1 MKILTI
7 SEDFYPAI
15 GGIATHVQGLSS
27 ALTTLGHDVRVI
39 TRRRLAAGRN
49 VTKWRTR
56 EFVHDGVPVTAI
68 PIMYSPRNVFER
80 FQLRARFGGAAVRT
94 ARRIGADLVTFHHYF
109 YDPEIVRRTQR
120 IAPAVFTNHSS
131 QFLADVERGT
141 DARRR
146 LLARFDFASAVI
158 APSRELVDATIAC
171 GYPSDRVH
179 YVPNG
184 VNPTRFAPSPTAA
197 AEVRRE
203 LELPADAPI
212 VLCARRPVPKN
223 GVAYFAEALAR
234 IAANGVRCSVLFAG
248 LTPEPEID
256 ELPYTTQFRE
266 AVLALPELITTRL
279 LGNVANESMPR
290 LHAASDV
297 AVLPSLL
304 EATSI
309 AGLET
314 MACGVPLIGTTVG
327 GIPEILADG
336 ATGTLVPPKDP
347 AALAGALERIL
358 LDSGARR
365 MMGANARERVL
376 KEFSWEAVARQSADI
391 YESAIATF
399 RAAGREGGAGVRA
412 DAHLA
417 S

>member
-27 ALTTLGHDVRVI
+27 ALSALGHDVRVI
-39 TRRRLAAGRN
+39 TRRRLPPGRN
-49 VTKWRTR
+49 ITAWRGR
-56 EFVHDGVPVTAI
+56 KFVHDGVPVTAI

-80 FQLRARFGGAAVRT
+80 FQLSARFGSAALRT
-94 ARRIGADLVTFHHYF
+94 ARAMGADVVTFHHYF
-109 YDPEIVRRTQR
+109 YDPEIVRRTQG

-131 QFLADVERGT
+131 QFLADVERGVE
-141 DARRR
+141 ARRR

-158 APSRELVDATIAC
+158 APSRELVDATVAC
-171 GYPSDRVH
+171 GYPSERVH

-184 VNPTRFAPSPTAA
+184 VNPDRFAPSPGAA
-197 AEVRRE
+197 AAVRRE
-203 LELPADAPI
+203 LGLRDDDPI

-234 IAANGVRCSVLFAG
+234 LAASGTRCSVLFAG
-248 LTPEPEID
+248 LTPEPELD
-256 ELPYTTQFRE
+256 ELAYTTAFRE
-266 AVLALPELITTRL
+266 AVRALPALITTRL
-279 LGNVANESMPR
+279 LGNVANDAMPR

-314 MACGVPLIGTTVG
+314 MASGVPLVGTTVG
-327 GIPEILADG
+327 GIPEIVVDG
-336 ATGTLVPPKDP
+336 ETGMLVPPKDP
-347 AALAGALERIL
+347 AALAAALERVL
-358 LDSGARR
+358 RDGAARQT
-365 MMGANARERVL
+365 MGANARARVL
-376 KEFSWEAVARQSADI
+376 SEFSWQAVARRSSSVYALARETFGSVGRA
-391 YESAIATF
+391 ESR
-399 RAAGREGGAGVRA
+399 RARA
-412 DAHLA
+412 DAPLA